1 MSRDWIYLDHNATTG
16 LEPEVAAAMTAA
28 ALEFPANPASQHQ
41 AGRAA
46 RRRLETA
53 RLETLRL
60 FGGKTSGMEADRLI
74 FTSGGTEANNL
85 ALLGLS
91 AAKPGGAVY
100 VSAIE
105 HPSVLMTA
113 EPLRQAGH
121 EVRKIPV
128 GGDGVVDVQWLGEH
142 LAPDAALASVM
153 LANNETGVIQP
164 VADVAKLCRARNVP
178 LHCDAVQA
186 AGKIEVNFRE
196 LDLTAMTVTAHKFN
210 GPLGIGGLLLR
221 HGTQL
226 APRLFGGFQQ
236 ASSRPGTESVALA
249 VGLNIA
255 IQRWTE
261 GQASRS
267 AQLRLW
273 RDSFET
279 EILSQLPDVVVI
291 GKDSPRLGHVSCLGF
306 LGVDRQALFLALD
319 AAGICCST
327 GSACASGSSEPSS
340 TLVAMGLSKGVIESS
355 LRFSFGLTNAPSDGP
370 AAAERIIKCVKNLRL
385 RKNPR
390 S

>member
-1 MSRDWIYLDHNATTG
+1 MSGAWIYLDHNATTG
-16 LEPEVAAAMTAA
+16 LEPEVAAAMSAA
-28 ALEFPANPASQHQ
+28 ALEYPANPASQHQ
-41 AGRAA
+41 AGRSA

-53 RLETLRL
+53 RVDTLRL
-60 FGGKTSGMEADRLI
+60 LGGKTSGMDADRLI
-74 FTSGGTEANNL
+74 LTSGGTEANNL

-91 AAKPGGAVY
+91 ASKPGGPVF

-105 HPSVLMTA
+105 HPSVLMTT

-128 GGDGVVDVQWLGEH
+128 GTNGQVDLQWLAEH
-142 LAPDAALASVM
+142 LSPEAALVSVM

-164 VADVAKLCRARNVP
+164 VSEIAKACRDQNVP
-178 LHCDAVQA
+178 MHCDAVQA
-186 AGKIEVNFRE
+186 AGKIEVPFRE
-196 LDLTAMTVTAHKFN
+196 LDLAAMTIAAHKFN
-210 GPLGIGGLLLR
+210 GPLGIGGLVLR
-221 HGTQL
+221 HGTPL

-255 IQRWTE
+255 IQRWIE
-261 GQASRS
+261 QRAVRS
-267 AQLRLW
+267 AQLQSW
-273 RDSFET
+273 RDSFESA
-279 EILSQLPDVVVI
+279 IVDQLADVVVV
-291 GKDSPRLGHVSCLGF
+291 GQESPRLGHVSCLAF

-340 TLVAMGLSKGVIESS
+340 TLVAMGLSKGVVESA
-355 LRFSFGLTNAPSDGP
+355 LRFSFGITNSPLDGKDS
-370 AAAERIIKCVKNLRL
+370 AERIIKCVKNLRL
-385 RKNPR
+385 RKNP
-390 S
+390 SS